1 MKGDFEVR
9 VLEQS
14 IQDEHLSCH
23 QYLVTLSDGTNFTC
37 KKLNYRPDS
46 IYFSEDIQSSIDS
59 NLLNEIE
66 TFILG
71 FEGVR

>member
-23 QYLVTLSDGTNFTC
+23 RYLVTLSDGTNFIC
-37 KKLNYRPDS
+37 KKLDYR
-46 IYFSEDIQSSIDS
+46 
-59 NLLNEIE
+59 
-66 TFILG
+66 
-71 FEGVR
+71 